1 MIYKSLKTELN
12 NAAVTDSA
20 LESVFSDLFRTYE
33 YPLYTL
39 ALRLSKDHAV
49 AKDVIQEVFL
59 AFWTMREKLP
69 EINNIEAYLFRMTR
83 FKVIKHLRKV
93 SADDHLKE
101 KIWMAMRDL
110 DEDGPATIE
119 EREFHSM
126 LTLAIA
132 QLPAKRKQVYLL
144 KATEG
149 KTYKAIADEM
159 KISQHTVK
167 NHLSSATQTIRRFL
181 DHTFKV
187 LVLLLSAYLNP

>member
-1 MIYKSLKTELN
+1 MIYKSLKTALN

-39 ALRLSKDHAV
+39 ALRLSKDDAV
-49 AKDVIQEVFL
+49 AKDIIQEVFL
-59 AFWTMREKLP
+59 ALWTMRRKLP
-69 EINNIEAYLFRMTR
+69 EIDNIEAYLFRMTR

-101 KIWMAMRDL
+101 KIWRAMKDL
-110 DEDGPATIE
+110 DESGPTTIE
-119 EREFHSM
+119 EREFHSI
-126 LTLAIA
+126 LALAIA

-144 KATEG
+144 KTTEG

-167 NHLSSATQTIRRFL
+167 NHLSSATLAIRRFL

-187 LVLLLSAYLNP
+187 FVILFSTYLNL